1 MVRLDDGNIMD
12 KISIAAERFRQM
24 PKQTLELIKNTVA
37 QDATEEELALFL
49 YMASHYGLDPLL
61 GEIYFAKIPKRK
73 GGKPEPTYIVSRD
86 GYLKAAMRNP
96 GYQGL
101 NSFVVREGDIFEID
115 AEKAK
120 VIHKFGTKRGKILG
134 AWAIAYRKGYTPCVA
149 FVDFKEYAKP
159 ENFAW
164 RKYPSAMIQKVAE
177 VFVLRRQF
185 NISGIYIKE
194 ELDAA
199 TNNVQEIRIPA
210 KEKLIQVQGV
220 DGAVR
225 TEKEAKPVDK
235 MIVDTIPLKDEEP
248 ETTEEP
254 ETNESEAPEIYNQI
268 IDELNAD
275 NKNITKGTI
284 VMLAMRKLKAGEIT
298 QEDVTSLKKY
308 ISDKYK

>member
-1 MVRLDDGNIMD
+1 MDDGNIMD

-24 PKQTLELIKNTVA
+24 PKQTLELIKRTVA

-49 YMASHYGLDPLL
+49 YMANHYGLDPLL

-86 GYLKAAMRNP
+86 GYLKAAMRHP
-96 GYQGL
+96 DYQGL

-159 ENFAW
+159 ESNFAW

-199 TNNVQEIRIPA
+199 TNNVPEIEIPT
-210 KEKLIQVQGV
+210 KEKLIQIQSN
-220 DGAVR
+220 DGNTNIKKDAS
-225 TEKEAKPVDK
+225 KPINSVIIEPKPPID
-235 MIVDTIPLKDEEP
+235 EP
-248 ETTEEP
+248 ENEP
-254 ETNESEAPEIYNQI
+254 EQANTNNKIEEIYNNIVEQLKS
-268 IDELNAD
+268 E
-275 NKNITKGTI
+275 NKNVTKGTI
-284 VMLAMRKLKAGEIT
+284 IMMAMRKRKDGELT
-298 QEDVTSLKKY
+298 QRDIIELKKY
-308 ISDKYK
+308 ISQKHK